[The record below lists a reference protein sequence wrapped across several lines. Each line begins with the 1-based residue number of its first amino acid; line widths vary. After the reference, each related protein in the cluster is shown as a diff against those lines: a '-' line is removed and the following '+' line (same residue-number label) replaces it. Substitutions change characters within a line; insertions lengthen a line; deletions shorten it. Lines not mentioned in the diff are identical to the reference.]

1 MIEYWIFFAIN
12 PQIKLLKSINDDEP
26 GSDILNNLDKQN
38 GPTQNSGADEVYYAH
53 FQILYGSFYNE

>member
-1 MIEYWIFFAIN
+1 
-12 PQIKLLKSINDDEP
+12 LLKNINDDEP
-26 GSDILNNLDKQN
+26 GLDILNNLDKQN

>member
-1 MIEYWIFFAIN
+1 
-12 PQIKLLKSINDDEP
+12 LLKSINDDES

-38 GPTQNSGADEVYYAH
+38 GPTQNSGADGVYYAH